1 MLSCSHTKKAPQKVY
16 KKFNKKYER
25 IVDVIIYNINYKIR
39 DETNTYIS
47 YNKKEKIMSYNRS
60 SFDLKPVSVSTLIC
74 LFFVPTTILQ
84 NQTA

>member
-1 MLSCSHTKKAPQKVY
+1 MS
-16 KKFNKKYER
+16 
-25 IVDVIIYNINYKIR
+25 IIYNINYKIR